1 MKKTIIIGGEPVKFE
16 ATTGT
21 GELYLMFTGRNIYSD
36 LQDLSKAFKK
46 ADFSNPDSIAME
58 DVANAL
64 TLVKKMGFVMYIQAN
79 TDGSTPAETIRNIK
93 ERLNEDE
100 YLGWLLGI
108 DNDEFN
114 GDLFSQLLELMNLN
128 SKTYVPAKN

>member
-1 MKKTIIIGGEPVKFE
+1 MKKTIIIGGEPMKFE

-36 LQDLSKAFKK
+36 LQELSSSFKNVNFG
-46 ADFSNPDSIAME
+46 DPNTIPMDT
-58 DVANAL
+58 VANTL
-64 TLVKKMGFVMYIQAN
+64 NLVKKMGFVMYIQAN
-79 TDGSTPAETIRNIK
+79 TEGSTPAETIRNIK
-93 ERLNEDE
+93 ERMTEDE

-114 GDLFSQLLELMNLN
+114 GDLFNQLLELMNLN
-128 SKTYVPAKN
+128 SKTYIPAKN

>member
-36 LQDLSKAFKK
+36 LQNLSKAFKK

-58 DVANAL
+58 DVSNAL